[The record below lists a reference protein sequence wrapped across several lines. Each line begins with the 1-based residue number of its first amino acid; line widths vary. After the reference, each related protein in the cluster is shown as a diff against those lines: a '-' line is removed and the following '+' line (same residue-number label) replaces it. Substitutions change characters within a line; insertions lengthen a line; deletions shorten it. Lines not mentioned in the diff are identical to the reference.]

1 MGSLEVQEDPP
12 PPIIP
17 KQSSWA
23 AATQEKKV
31 MKKFDFEISYLEGKK
46 SVTVPTDVVEKANL
60 LWDDFVIAKFLE
72 KAPHAEKVH
81 VIVNKIWSFG
91 DVNQRLDVFEIVEHT
106 MRIRIPKAAVREKVI
121 RRGCGILQEF
131 LW

>member
-12 PPIIP
+12 LPIIP

-72 KAPHAEKVH
+72 KAPHVAKVH

-91 DVNQRLDVFEIVEHT
+91 DVNQRLDVLKSMST
-106 MRIRIPKAAVREKVI
+106 R
-121 RRGCGILQEF
+121 
-131 LW
+131 